1 MQAVRFG
8 MHLFAV
14 KCFIL
19 IKKEKYAAV
28 RSTLTEK
35 IQQNRRSRSLYA
47 FLRAKISVRLSRAR
61 QYYII
66 IINKMENF
74 TENKSGKVIN

>member
-1 MQAVRFG
+1 MN
-8 MHLFAV
+8 LFAV

-19 IKKEKYAAV
+19 IKKEKYAFV
-28 RSTLTEK
+28 KSTLTEK

-47 FLRAKISVRLSRAR
+47 FLRAKIFVRPSRAR

-66 IINKMENF
+66 IINIIENF

>member
-1 MQAVRFG
+1 MN
-8 MHLFAV
+8 LFAV

-19 IKKEKYAAV
+19 IKKEKYAFV
-28 RSTLTEK
+28 KSTLTEK
-35 IQQNRRSRSLYA
+35 IQQNCRSRSLYA
-47 FLRAKISVRLSRAR
+47 FLRVKIIVRFSRAR

-74 TENKSGKVIN
+74 IENKSGKVIN